1 MTKCTARDEM
11 FGAVGCLARDGM
23 LGARRDVR
31 RWNARRATGRLEGW
45 RVTVCLTHDQYTARD
60 VMFDTMGCSPRD
72 GMLGARRDVRRVTES
87 SARDWR
93 FAAELWYALGQCRCC
108 KISAPD

>member
-1 MTKCTARDEM
+1 M
-11 FGAVGCLARDGM
+11 FVDGM
-23 LGARRDVR
+23 LGARQGNWMAGAQRD
-31 RWNARRATGRLEGW
+31 ARR
-45 RVTVCLTHDQYTARD
+45 VTKCAARD